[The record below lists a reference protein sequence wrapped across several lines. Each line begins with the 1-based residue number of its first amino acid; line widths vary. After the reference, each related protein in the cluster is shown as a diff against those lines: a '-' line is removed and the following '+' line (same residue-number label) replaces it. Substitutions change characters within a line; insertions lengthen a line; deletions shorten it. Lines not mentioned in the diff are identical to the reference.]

1 MGHVICAVEPDS
13 IADQLGIL
21 PGDELMRMNGENVID
36 WVDYQAL
43 SSAEKMTLL
52 VSRKGVQTEYEFEKD
67 DFEPLGLSFESDML
81 GGIRNC
87 ANRCAFCFVD
97 QLPDGCRETMRVKD
111 DDWRLSLMTGSYVTL
126 TNVGERELDR
136 IIARGAS
143 PLYISVHATDPELR
157 SRLIGSERGG
167 EILSQLKKLADGG
180 VSFHTQAVLCPGI
193 NDGEALA
200 RTIDDLIQLHPACQS
215 LALVP
220 VGLTA
225 HRGGLDEIRPFDR
238 EGARAVIE
246 LANEA
251 RRICLRELGTRFVF
265 PSDEFYLIAGE
276 PLPAD
281 SEYEDYAQI
290 DNGVGLCRQLTTE
303 FDDAYQE
310 LPEKLKKGGRAKKKI
325 AIATGVSAQPLLKEM
340 LDAHPV
346 TGVDVRVCA
355 IRNQFFGESVTVAG
369 LVTGRDLIAQM
380 KRKGEFDAILITEC
394 MVRAEDRR
402 FLDDTPLTEVRRALG
417 CPVVVVGRRGED
429 LLDAITA
436 FASNKA

>member
-1 MGHVICAVEPDS
+1 MGHVIRSVEPDS

-21 PGDELMRMNGENVID
+21 PGDELIQINGENVID

-43 SSAEKMTLL
+43 SSAEKMNVL

-67 DFEPLGLSFESDML
+67 DYEPLGLAFESDML

-87 ANRCAFCFVD
+87 ANKCMFCFVD
-97 QLPDGCRETMRVKD
+97 QLPAGCRETMRVKD
-111 DDWRLSLMTGSYVTL
+111 DDWRLSLMMGNYVTL
-126 TNVGERELDR
+126 TNVGENELNR
-136 IIARGAS
+136 IISRGAS
-143 PLYISVHATDPELR
+143 PLYISVHATDPSLR

-167 EILSQLKKLADGG
+167 EILEQLKKLADGG
-180 VSFHTQAVLCPGI
+180 ISFHTQAVLCPGI

-200 RTIDDLIQLHPACQS
+200 QTIDDLIQLHPACQS

-225 HRGGLDEIRPFDR
+225 CRDGLSEIRPFDR
-238 EGARAVIE
+238 ESARKVIE

-276 PLPAD
+276 ELPAD

-290 DNGVGLCRQLTTE
+290 DNGVGLCRQLITE

-310 LPEKLKKGGRAKKKI
+310 IPEKFKKGGKARKRI
-325 AIATGVSAQPLLKEM
+325 AIATGVSAQPILKEM
-340 LDAHPV
+340 MESHPI
-346 TGVDVRVCA
+346 TGVDVRVIA

-369 LVTGRDLIAQM
+369 LVTGRDLIQQM
-380 KRKGEFDAILITEC
+380 KKKGEFDAILITEC
-394 MVRAEDRR
+394 MLRAEDSR
-402 FLDDTPLTEVRRALG
+402 FLDDTTLSEVKRALG
-417 CPVVVVGRRGED
+417 CPIVAVGRRGED

-436 FASNKA
+436 YASK